1 MRRTVL
7 SLAVVV
13 FAPALVRAQDSTRAE
28 PTPHISPAVGVH
40 YGSPMR
46 ISAAGGLLVDMSQH
60 RNDGVILAVE
70 IGQHGREAS
79 AGYFRMLGRF
89 GSGFSLRG
97 AVLRT
102 GDEPWNASANTTYAG
117 AEASW
122 MVAFGVGAR
131 VGYLRRAS
139 KSVGLD
145 PHDNLATVSVGIGI

>member
-13 FAPALVRAQDSTRAE
+13 FAPAVTRAQETKATE

-46 ISAAGGLLVDMSQH
+46 ISAAGGLLFDMSQH
-60 RNDGVILAVE
+60 RNDGVVIALEA
-70 IGQHGREAS
+70 GQQGGEVS

-89 GSGFSLRG
+89 GSGYSLRAAG
-97 AVLRT
+97 LRT
-102 GDEPWNASANTTYAG
+102 VGEPWNATPHTTYVG

-122 MVAFGVGAR
+122 MIAFGVGAR

-139 KSVGLD
+139 RANRLD
-145 PHDNLATVSVGIGI
+145 SKDNLASLSVGIGI